1 MMRKTSFSTQK
12 KEVENKR
19 NANLQEI
26 NAADDFF
33 LHVIKTKGFAH
44 GTGPEAIREHARII
58 SLDDLC
64 ATM

>member
-1 MMRKTSFSTQK
+1 MMRKTSISTK
-12 KEVENKR
+12 KREVENKR

-33 LHVIKTKGFAH
+33 LHIIKSKGFAH
-44 GTGPEAIREHARII
+44 GTSPETIREHARII